1 MTKLSISEK
10 KKKKRGGD
18 RMNEAIKNLLCF
30 GPFLVQQK
38 ISFKRKIFHVLV
50 KSLNIF
56 LSECHHLSQ
65 KPDILNYI

>member
-1 MTKLSISEK
+1 
-10 KKKKRGGD
+10 
-18 RMNEAIKNLLCF
+18 MNEAIKNLLCF
-30 GPFLVQQK
+30 GPFLAQQK

>member
-1 MTKLSISEK
+1 MTKLSISE

-30 GPFLVQQK
+30 GPFLVHQK